1 MKQLSPSVV
10 AFFAGLMAAMC
21 HNASA
26 QMGMRQPPA
35 MGPQTNMIP
44 RQFVTEDQWV
54 NSIVDRWTGSQRKS
68 WRQLDRRFSA
78 WASHLVWLRKNAGRP
93 SDEVD
98 VQASRMPTGCAIESF
113 VLPAQSV
120 PESMNHF
127 REVMP
132 DVDWNA
138 WANIEPTFRAIAEWE
153 MSAEHFRAQTSRTL
167 KDWWTLNEEA
177 VRACLNATRLGEGNR
192 AQLAAVS
199 VVGSTPSPRYAQID
213 RRVRS
218 ERNTIDH
225 MIAPEPIKDEAREQI
240 NDAAAVDKYA
250 AAVGEHRP

>member
-1 MKQLSPSVV
+1 MKQLRPSAV
-10 AFFAGLMAAMC
+10 AFFVGLMAAMC

-35 MGPQTNMIP
+35 MGPQMNMIP
-44 RQFVTEDQWV
+44 RQFGTEDQWV
-54 NSIVDRWTGSQRKS
+54 NSIVDHWTGSQRKS
-68 WRQLDRRFSA
+68 WHLLDRRFSA

-98 VQASRMPTGCAIESF
+98 VQASRMPTGCPIESL

-120 PESMNHF
+120 PEAMNHF

-177 VRACLNATRLGEGNR
+177 VRACLNATRLEERNR
-192 AQLAAVS
+192 SQTIIGA
-199 VVGSTPSPRYAQID
+199 SPRYAQID

-218 ERNTIDH
+218 ERNAIDH
-225 MIAPEPIKDEAREQI
+225 MNAPEPIKEEAREQI

-250 AAVGEHRP
+250 AAVNEHR